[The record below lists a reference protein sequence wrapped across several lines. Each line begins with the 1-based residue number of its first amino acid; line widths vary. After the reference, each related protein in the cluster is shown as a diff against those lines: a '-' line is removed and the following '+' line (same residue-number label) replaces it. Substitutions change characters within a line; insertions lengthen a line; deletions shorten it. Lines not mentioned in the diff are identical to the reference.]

1 MAERVKVKVNDGQE
15 KVSIFVQSGYQQIP
29 TKTSQLINDGS
40 DGTNPFISNTIIQ
53 NFTDIASLLAGQGAQ
68 IEDGVYGVIDAS
80 ADSALT
86 FPSGETRLQ
95 AYYRYLGTTTGT
107 MADYELI
114 SAPWREVA
122 PVMIIKTANYTL
134 AANEN
139 GATIVNPGYICTFD
153 PTTVTYPNGYI
164 VAMDNDTDATAVSIV
179 LIGLTGWSYKL
190 NDGAWTALT
199 TGSNVTL
206 SWPAGATCTL
216 YRKGNEQKIRING
229 GVE

>member
-1 MAERVKVKVNDGQE
+1 
-15 KVSIFVQSGYQQIP
+15 
-29 TKTSQLINDGS
+29 
-40 DGTNPFISNTIIQ
+40 
-53 NFTDIASLLAGQGAQ
+53 
-68 IEDGVYGVIDAS
+68 
-80 ADSALT
+80 
-86 FPSGETRLQ
+86 
-95 AYYRYLGTTTGT
+95 
-107 MADYELI
+107 
-114 SAPWREVA
+114 
-122 PVMIIKTANYTL
+122 MIIKTANYTL